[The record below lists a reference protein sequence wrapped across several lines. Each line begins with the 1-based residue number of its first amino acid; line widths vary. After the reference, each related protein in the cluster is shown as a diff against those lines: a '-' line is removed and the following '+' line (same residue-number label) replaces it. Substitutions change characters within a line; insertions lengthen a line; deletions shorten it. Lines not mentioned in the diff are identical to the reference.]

1 MAKLSKKQAQQIA
14 NLINTTT
21 VWCIATKDEVA
32 KKDDMDTTK
41 VRYYMERHDE
51 AAKELNRLLGVP
63 AVVLYSQETA

>member
-1 MAKLSKKQAQQIA
+1 MSISKKQAKQIA
-14 NLINTTT
+14 NLINATT

-63 AVVLYSQETA
+63 AIVLYNREAV